1 MQIELPTNES
11 APQLLALRHTAS
23 HVLAM
28 AVQRLFPQAQVTIGP
43 WTENGFFYDFF
54 RPDEQLTVAD
64 LTTVQAEM
72 VRIVKAD
79 LPMKC
84 EEVSR
89 EEARARIEAIG
100 ESYKLEILDA
110 ITTEPITI
118 WHRR

>member
-1 MQIELPTNES
+1 
-11 APQLLALRHTAS
+11 
-23 HVLAM
+23 M

-54 RPDEQLTVAD
+54 RPDEQFTEAD